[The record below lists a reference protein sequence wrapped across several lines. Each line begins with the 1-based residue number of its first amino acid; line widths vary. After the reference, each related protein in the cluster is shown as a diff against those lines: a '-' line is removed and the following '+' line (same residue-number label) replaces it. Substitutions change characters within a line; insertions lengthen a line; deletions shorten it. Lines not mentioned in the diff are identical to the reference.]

1 MVQFCHSGPLLSNRP
16 RSDNGLKGAA
26 VTAAES
32 LGDAIRQLP
41 FQPSIRFEN
50 LTIVSLVSATERDAG
65 YLTLDE
71 ALATGDV
78 GITEVNEAGRVRE
91 LKILRP
97 PPEW

>member
-1 MVQFCHSGPLLSNRP
+1 M
-16 RSDNGLKGAA
+16 
-26 VTAAES
+26 TAAET
-32 LGDAIRQLP
+32 LGDAIRQLT